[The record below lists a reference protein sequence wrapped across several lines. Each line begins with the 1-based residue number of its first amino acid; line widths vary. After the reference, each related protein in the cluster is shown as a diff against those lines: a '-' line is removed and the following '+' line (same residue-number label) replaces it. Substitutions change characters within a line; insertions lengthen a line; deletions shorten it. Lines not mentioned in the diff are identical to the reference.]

1 LIVIPI
7 LSHTSVFLF
16 RASNQQDV
24 FSILWILVF
33 GFATLNILGIASRQ
47 HEPSKRRM
55 NFGELLAVLTVLVA
69 VALLGWEILGM
80 MHIFPLKIQL

>member
-1 LIVIPI
+1 MTPI
-7 LSHTSVFLF
+7 LSQMAVLML
-16 RASNQQDV
+16 RAGNQQDV

-33 GFATLNILGIASRQ
+33 GFATLNILGIAARQ

-69 VALLGWEILGM
+69 VALLGWEILGII
-80 MHIFPLKIQL
+80 HIFPLKIQL

>member
-1 LIVIPI
+1 MTPI
-7 LSHTSVFLF
+7 LSQTSSFIF
-16 RASNQQDV
+16 RASSQQDV
-24 FSILWILVF
+24 FSILWVLVF

-69 VALLGWEILGM
+69 VVLLGWEVLGM
-80 MHIFPLKIQL
+80 VHIFPIKIQL

>member
-1 LIVIPI
+1 VTLI
-7 LSHTSVFLF
+7 LSQTSFFMF
-16 RASNQQDV
+16 RPSSQQDV
-24 FSILWILVF
+24 FSILWVLVF
-33 GFATLNILGIASRQ
+33 GFATLNILGIAARQ

-69 VALLGWEILGM
+69 VALLGWEVLGM